1 MSVLLYCIQSKVCIN
16 TYSVKHLLCNQYF
29 RNLELIGIQKA
40 RDYRLGDW
48 FGNSSSSGY
57 QIFRYVTHN
66 LSDLLQSS
74 SFKYKS
80 GLVVQCDGD
89 FKCLNFHAAREIGH
103 PTYGRCFEI
112 DFKLQGKDQDT
123 IFIADIKIKNK
134 VYMFFNMPHNFLNE
148 DSRSK
153 FEASPG
159 QNLFIDVSYE
169 ILQDNF
175 RAQCKKYPKTFDGSY
190 DECKVKQI
198 ERRIVSEL
206 NCTTPFINEPTL
218 TDVICLGEKA
228 RNASD
233 SFMDL
238 ANKLMPT
245 CPDPCINMLTTF
257 GFPLLSQNDMNST
270 GGVRLYFK
278 SIVKFTEDFVSYN
291 MLRLKT

>member
-1 MSVLLYCIQSKVCIN
+1 MANQC
-16 TYSVKHLLCNQYF
+16 SVKHLLFHQYF
-29 RNLELIGIQKA
+29 RNLNLIGIQKA
-40 RDYRLGDW
+40 RDYKLGEW
-48 FGNSSSSGY
+48 LGNSSSSGY
-57 QIFRYVTHN
+57 QIFRDVTHN

-80 GLVVQCDGD
+80 GLVVNCDGD
-89 FKCLNFHAAREIGH
+89 FKCADREIGH

-112 DFKLQGKDQDT
+112 DFKLQGQDQDT
-123 IFIADIKIKNK
+123 IFIADIKIKK
-134 VYMFFNMPHNFLNE
+134 QVYMYFNMPHNFLNE

-159 QNLFIDVSYE
+159 QNLFIDVTYE

-175 RAQCKKYPKTFDGSY
+175 RAQCKKYPKTFAGSY
-190 DECKVKQI
+190 DECKVKNI

-218 TDVICLGEKA
+218 TNVLCVGEKA

-238 ANKLMPT
+238 ANKLMPS

-257 GFPLLSQNDMNST
+257 GFPLLSQANNNSI

-291 MLRLKT
+291 FLRL